1 MDWIIP
7 LEQAASDV
15 GAAGGKGANLG
26 ALIEAGLPV
35 PQGWVITTAA
45 YQQFNQQN
53 GVFATIEAIGAQI
66 DLEDPASAQK
76 AASRIADQL
85 NNIQLP
91 DNLSAAIREAYEG
104 LGGMPVAVRSSVV
117 SEDPNSTFCGQ
128 GDTFLNVLGDEALL
142 KAVKSC
148 WISLW
153 SEQAVIARARR
164 SIAAREVTMAVV
176 VQKMF
181 RADISG
187 VIMTVNVDTFN
198 PDEMV
203 IRAARGFGEAVLH
216 GQVIPQEVIFNRY
229 SRTISRQSNL
239 GQLAILPDQALELVR
254 IGERIEQHFGCHQTI
269 EWAWDEDT
277 FCVLQSH
284 PITVA
289 IPPRV
294 RWESPHAGITYT
306 RQGLMELLPH
316 PVSTLFETCG
326 LPALEGGILAYQTH
340 LEETETTVSGSFETI
355 HGFVYQRENAH
366 GGLNHL
372 LALPRMRRATE
383 HAIDHW
389 EQEALPKYQLEVQI
403 LTADP
408 GDLSA
413 RELADRI
420 VSLAEAGGRYWAVV
434 LEMMAPLEQAEQRF
448 RTLYARL
455 AKDGDP
461 HYSTFLRGLE
471 TRYLQAERDFD
482 RFNESFG
489 HVIYELDFS
498 HPLTG
503 EDMSAWEVTR
513 SAGINVGAIT
523 QERFLRYY
531 GERIAAEEQMRARL
545 SGWQRRMF
553 GPVLN
558 DAQQAVKAR
567 EDALFEL
574 GLAWVP
580 LRKYAFELGQRLT
593 AAGALQEAGQIFWL
607 HRSELF
613 VLAAALEEGKD
624 RVVSQVAKVQ
634 NRAAVS
640 SAAYDLQ
647 SPMRIPEKAENKLP
661 EKGSLI
667 FGRGVGPGQVT
678 GTARLLTQSK
688 DIQKLQPGDIIV
700 AAAIPPAW
708 TPLFLVAAGAVTDL
722 GGDHSPSSRAACLD
736 GLPMVMEAG
745 YATRV
750 IQDGD
755 MITVD
760 GDSGIVTIGENA
772 SLQS

>member
-7 LEQAASDV
+7 LEKAASEV
-15 GAAGGKGANLG
+15 SAAGGKGANLG

-35 PQGWVITTAA
+35 PQGWVITTTA
-45 YQQFNQQN
+45 YDQFMLP
-53 GVFATIEAIGAQI
+53 TIEAIIAEVDG
-66 DLEDPASAQK
+66 DDPDRAKK
-76 AASRIADQL
+76 AAGLIADL
-85 NNIQLP
+85 INNIQFP
-91 DNLSAAIREAYEG
+91 ENLSTAIREAYEG
-104 LGGMPVAVRSSVV
+104 LGGVPVAVRSSVV
-117 SEDPNSTFCGQ
+117 SKDPDSPYAGQ

-153 SEQAVIARARR
+153 SEDAMNARAQHRT
-164 SIAAREVTMAVV
+164 SMAVV

-181 RADISG
+181 RADVSG
-187 VIMTVNVDTFN
+187 VIMTVNVDTLN

-203 IRAARGFGEAVLH
+203 IQAARGFGEEVLR
-216 GQVIPQEVIFNRY
+216 GQIVPQEIIFNRH

-239 GQLAILPDQALELVR
+239 GSLVIMPDQAIELVR
-254 IGERIEQHFGCHQTI
+254 IGERIEQHFGCHQSI

-277 FCVLQSH
+277 FSILQSH
-284 PITVA
+284 PIPVA
-289 IPPRV
+289 IPPRI
-294 RWESPHAGITYT
+294 RWESPHPGMTYT
-306 RQGLMELLPH
+306 RQGIMELLPH

-326 LPALEGGILAYQTH
+326 LPALEQGILAYQTH
-340 LEETETTVSGSFETI
+340 FEGTETPVTGSFETI
-355 HGFVYQRENAH
+355 HGFVYQRENVH

-372 LALPRMRRATE
+372 LALPRMRRAAE

-389 EQEALPKYQLEVQI
+389 DQEALPKYQLEVQI

-408 GDLSA
+408 VSLSA
-413 RELADRI
+413 RELANRI

-434 LEMMAPLEQAEQRF
+434 MEMMAPLEHAEQQF

-455 AKDGDP
+455 VQNGDP

-471 TRYLQAERDFD
+471 TRYLQAERKFFGQDLD
-482 RFNESFG
+482 KFNESFG
-489 HVIYELDFS
+489 HAIYELDFA
-498 HPLTG
+498 HPLAS

-513 SAGINVGAIT
+513 SAGKDIGSIT

-531 GERIAAEEQMRARL
+531 RERVAAEEQMRARL

-553 GPVLN
+553 GPALN

-593 AAGALQEAGQIFWL
+593 AAGALQEAGQIYWL
-607 HRSELF
+607 QRNELF
-613 VLAAALEEGKD
+613 ILAAALEAGKD
-624 RVVSQVAKVQ
+624 QVVSQVAKVQ

-647 SPMRIPEKAENKLP
+647 SPIQVPEKVDYQVP
-661 EKGSLI
+661 DKGIEIS
-667 FGRGVGPGQVT
+667 GRGIGPGQVT
-678 GTARLLTQSK
+678 GTARLLTGLR

-708 TPLFLVAAGAVTDL
+708 TPLFLVAAGAVIEQGD
-722 GGDHSPSSRAACLD
+722 DHSTSSRAACLA
-736 GLPMVMEAG
+736 GLPMVVQAG
-745 YATRV
+745 QATRI

-755 MITVD
+755 VITVD
-760 GDSGIVTIGENA
+760 GDSGLVTVEKNTR
-772 SLQS
+772 